1 MWQFFTEPAKKV
13 VQLAHREALR
23 LGFDVIGTEHIFLGL
38 LAEGEGIAVQALES
52 LGVNIPDLKEQMERT
67 MGQSAPILKPM
78 DLPLS
83 PRAKHVLDL
92 SIREARTMGVNY
104 VGTEHL
110 LLGLMAEGEGAVPQ
124 TLLSLGVDHAVVAK
138 EVARLVSE
146 SAGGGVNGRPD
157 SRSPKGKSKTPT
169 IEQLGIN
176 LSEKSR
182 KGELDPVIGR
192 EKEIRRIIQILSRR
206 TKNNPVLIG
215 EPGVGKTAIVEGL
228 AQRVVDGNVPE
239 LLKGK
244 KVYQL
249 NMGNLVAG
257 TKYRGEFEERMR
269 KLVKELTDAKD
280 VILFIDE
287 IHTIVGAGGAEGAV
301 DAANILKPS
310 LSRGEFQVIGATTL
324 DEYRKRIEKDAALE
338 RRFQPVHVEEPSVA
352 DSILIL
358 EGLRERYEVHHKAR
372 IQDDALEA
380 AARLS
385 ARYITDRN
393 LPDKGIDLIDEAA
406 ARARIKAMEIPDAL
420 KERERELEEVRRL
433 KEAAVERQ
441 DFEKAAQYRDD
452 ENRLSRQLEE
462 ETAAW
467 REGQDSYQALVTGED
482 IADVISEWTG
492 VPVTQLTGEES
503 ERLLTMEQEI
513 GRRLIGQDEAVASIA
528 KAIRRA
534 RSGLKDP
541 KRPIGSFLLLGP
553 TGVGKTELARC
564 LARFLFGSDDTMIRL
579 DMSEFMERHEVS
591 KLIGAPPG
599 YVGYEEGGKLTEAVR
614 RHPYSVVLFDEI
626 EKAHPDVFNMMLQIL
641 EDGRLT
647 DGQGRTVDFRN
658 TVILMTSNVGARDMA
673 KGTSLGFSGSGATDP
688 FDWKRMQQT
697 ILDEVHR
704 LFRPEF
710 VNRLD
715 EMIVFRPLTREDML
729 KIVDIM
735 LSDVRQR
742 LAERGIELT
751 LSAEVRDLILERG
764 YQPKFGARPLRRAIQ
779 TLIEDRLADY
789 LLEPANIRLA
799 EAEAYLEDG
808 EVAFRTLAE
817 KTIQASV

>member
-1 MWQFFTEPAKKV
+1 
-13 VQLAHREALR
+13 
-23 LGFDVIGTEHIFLGL
+23 
-38 LAEGEGIAVQALES
+38 
-52 LGVNIPDLKEQMERT
+52 
-67 MGQSAPILKPM
+67 
-78 DLPLS
+78 
-83 PRAKHVLDL
+83 
-92 SIREARTMGVNY
+92 
-104 VGTEHL
+104 
-110 LLGLMAEGEGAVPQ
+110 
-124 TLLSLGVDHAVVAK
+124 
-138 EVARLVSE
+138 
-146 SAGGGVNGRPD
+146 
-157 SRSPKGKSKTPT
+157 
-169 IEQLGIN
+169 
-176 LSEKSR
+176 
-182 KGELDPVIGR
+182 
-192 EKEIRRIIQILSRR
+192 
-206 TKNNPVLIG
+206 
-215 EPGVGKTAIVEGL
+215 
-228 AQRVVDGNVPE
+228 
-239 LLKGK
+239 
-244 KVYQL
+244 
-249 NMGNLVAG
+249 
-257 TKYRGEFEERMR
+257 
-269 KLVKELTDAKD
+269 
-280 VILFIDE
+280 
-287 IHTIVGAGGAEGAV
+287 
-301 DAANILKPS
+301 
-310 LSRGEFQVIGATTL
+310 
-324 DEYRKRIEKDAALE
+324 
-338 RRFQPVHVEEPSVA
+338 
-352 DSILIL
+352 
-358 EGLRERYEVHHKAR
+358 
-372 IQDDALEA
+372 
-380 AARLS
+380 
-385 ARYITDRN
+385 
-393 LPDKGIDLIDEAA
+393 
-406 ARARIKAMEIPDAL
+406 MEIPDAL

-704 LFRPEF
+704 LFRP
-710 VNRLD
+710 
-715 EMIVFRPLTREDML
+715 
-729 KIVDIM
+729 
-735 LSDVRQR
+735 VRQSSGRDDR
-742 LAERGIELT
+742 LPSFHEVNAENSGYHAERPTASCGAGHRT
-751 LSAEVRDLILERG
+751 DPERR
-764 YQPKFGARPLRRAIQ
+764 GARSDPNGAISPSSGAPCGGRSDPDR
-779 TLIEDRLADY
+779 DRLADY

-799 EAEAYLEDG
+799 EAEPTSRTERWPSGPSRKRPSSLGVEDATALSCTVQYNTLPCERRRDIPEG
-808 EVAFRTLAE
+808 ESIMSRVLHIKLLHSSAASDCGIRNRAFSSPMGC
-817 KTIQASV
+817 ASFRGPRALPPYPP